1 MSHPV
6 LWPKSFFYPVGNSS
20 AVCLT
25 DNIPPE
31 KSATVLSL
39 GCGDPRNIL
48 YTLHADPPIHRPAID
63 FVCCDIE
70 PAIIARNVLLLTL
83 IYDNHPTNR
92 VWDIFYHMKLDKTS
106 FALFISHSKAL
117 YNISGDLQ
125 SWQQSRYSRFLK
137 FCSTYTL
144 SQVHHYLGLY
154 AQTEAYSREKHD
166 QLFTCFTREFE
177 AHYRPEFIPD
187 TASSAGPFSMEFV
200 QTLSKHFH
208 HYWKT
213 GTVFRSTAGV
223 TYVNPSFIYSDS
235 STPSLVGDRCS
246 LHYGTYPLQGF
257 HLAAAALSGDKI
269 TDESITEAQLVS
281 CAQSQLEQWCYM
293 FRATVAQ
300 QSVAIRLLTADALA
314 FCQKITHLRSRS
326 ESRLHVSPWKTA
338 ELALDGDF
346 DVSAAFDTIDTSN
359 LADHVG
365 VLNVLIAAVPLLPH
379 SPTSVLYT
387 EFVVDKAE
395 STKASNLTTLLCA
408 DIPTISV
415 LLGVSPVGCVAQFTS
430 STRVHQTLGTSSY
443 RERFAWKC
451 PYPIV
456 DEDSITPSFP
466 DPVAL
471 GNLLFSIYKQMF
483 ADEDLK
489 ALLSRLLRAS
499 DVVHYHRGTFA
510 ALLGLI
516 KSRVQTD
523 WVAAMEHIFHLLHND
538 RTLIMGSNNYQE
550 LCCQLYLRGVYCV
563 EALGPHRALLTPID
577 RSSGLFKGWKEVPP
591 VVSVVLVVPRHRI
604 RMLEGQLGRQLGSPM
619 FQCELRGTTFSNIF
633 SSIRVVLGT
642 VSVRGSGCDAQVNVV
657 EDPKG
662 WSGTAPLI
670 VSVCLPA
677 FNLVLDGEKSTRIS
691 FGVHSTPAAA
701 VLLGNTLGPALNL
714 YTANVWDAS
723 AVYITIN
730 TPDYTQSSSTVTPP
744 SPRASLVSVTIN
756 GSRVST
762 MSARWEPGISLKDA
776 KVDHMQIS
784 HCVMQVEANGV
795 KKNLVYPFPIDS
807 TQTKIRIARKS
818 GWIEFEAPVRPSRA
832 STDLVF
838 ASAVAHSRCPIAW
851 NIHRINLESLP
862 LLESESIRRQTSTIA
877 FNCFLALSDREHAFR
892 EPNDMLVQV
901 KKTIMQLIVQTVN
914 SRGKRPLV
922 LSNPGKGGVHTL
934 LYINGICMD
943 LASHTYVLDAC
954 VLTLA
959 ENLVRGPL
967 ESQIFD
973 ILFKAEHIP
982 TSTAEVRSW
991 KHLLVAFS
999 ERYRSWTHKTT
1010 CEYAAAGK
1018 IPVSTDMLQN
1028 PLCGCGEGIGLG
1040 RLSRDSS
1047 WIALAPFMTRVAI
1060 SPLFAPQYLE
1070 SIDQRIEK
1078 CCVACGK
1085 AELLN
1090 EATLSKCGRCKAVE
1104 YCGKG
1109 CQLAH
1114 WKEHKRV
1121 CKAK

>member
-1 MSHPV
+1 
-6 LWPKSFFYPVGNSS
+6 
-20 AVCLT
+20 
-25 DNIPPE
+25 
-31 KSATVLSL
+31 
-39 GCGDPRNIL
+39 
-48 YTLHADPPIHRPAID
+48 
-63 FVCCDIE
+63 
-70 PAIIARNVLLLTL
+70 LLLTL

-106 FALFISHSKAL
+106 FALFISQAKAL
-117 YNISGDLQ
+117 HTISGDLP

-177 AHYRPEFIPD
+177 AHHQPELIPD
-187 TASSAGPFSMEFV
+187 IASSAGPFSVEFV
-200 QTLSKHFH
+200 QTLNKHFH

-213 GTVFRSTAGV
+213 GTVSRSTAGI
-223 TYVNPSFIYSDS
+223 TYVNPSFLHSDS

-246 LHYGTYPLQGF
+246 LHYATYPLQGF
-257 HLAAAALSGDKI
+257 HLAAAALSSTSGDKI
-269 TDESITEAQLVS
+269 TDETITEAQLVS
-281 CAQSQLEQWCYM
+281 CARSQLEQWCYM

-300 QSVAIRLLTADALA
+300 QSVTIRLLTADALA

-326 ESRLHVSPWKTA
+326 ESRLYVSPWKTA

-346 DVSAAFDTIDTSN
+346 DVSAAFDTIDASN

-379 SPTSVLYT
+379 RPTSVLYT

-443 RERFAWKC
+443 RERFAWKR

-471 GNLLFSIYKQMF
+471 SNLLFSIYKQMF
-483 ADEDLK
+483 ADENLK
-489 ALLSRLLRAS
+489 ALLSRLSRAS

-510 ALLGLI
+510 ALLGLT

-523 WVAAMEHIFHLLHND
+523 WAAAMEHVFDLLHND

-563 EALGPHRALLTPID
+563 ETLGPHRELLTPID

-604 RMLEGQLGRQLGSPM
+604 RMLEGHLGRQLGSPM
-619 FQCELRGTTFSNIF
+619 FHCELRGTTFSNVF

-670 VSVCLPA
+670 VSVCLPT
-677 FNLVLDGEKSTRIS
+677 FNLVIDGEKSTHIS
-691 FGVHSTPAAA
+691 FGVYSTPAAA
-701 VLLGNTLGPALNL
+701 VLLGSTLGPALNL
-714 YTANVWDAS
+714 YTANVWDTS
-723 AVYITIN
+723 AVYITMN

-762 MSARWEPGISLKDA
+762 MLARWEPGISLKDA

-784 HCVMQVEANGV
+784 HCVMQVEANDV

-818 GWIEFEAPVRPSRA
+818 GWIEVGFLQVVVYILTDSVSSLKPQFALPGRQLTWCLLLLSFTVGALLPGISIA
-832 STDLVF
+832 S
-838 ASAVAHSRCPIAW
+838 I
-851 NIHRINLESLP
+851 
-862 LLESESIRRQTSTIA
+862 
-877 FNCFLALSDREHAFR
+877 
-892 EPNDMLVQV
+892 
-901 KKTIMQLIVQTVN
+901 
-914 SRGKRPLV
+914 
-922 LSNPGKGGVHTL
+922 
-934 LYINGICMD
+934 
-943 LASHTYVLDAC
+943 
-954 VLTLA
+954 
-959 ENLVRGPL
+959 
-967 ESQIFD
+967 
-973 ILFKAEHIP
+973 
-982 TSTAEVRSW
+982 
-991 KHLLVAFS
+991 
-999 ERYRSWTHKTT
+999 
-1010 CEYAAAGK
+1010 
-1018 IPVSTDMLQN
+1018 
-1028 PLCGCGEGIGLG
+1028 
-1040 RLSRDSS
+1040 
-1047 WIALAPFMTRVAI
+1047 
-1060 SPLFAPQYLE
+1060 
-1070 SIDQRIEK
+1070 
-1078 CCVACGK
+1078 
-1085 AELLN
+1085 
-1090 EATLSKCGRCKAVE
+1090 
-1104 YCGKG
+1104 
-1109 CQLAH
+1109 
-1114 WKEHKRV
+1114 
-1121 CKAK
+1121 